1 MKIKTSN
8 KSRIIIL
15 LSIAIIAMLFIV
27 VLQKHTLEGI
37 NDKKSEVKNGIIA
50 SIDPYKEKISQGFP
64 TTDVVITDD
73 YFVEKFR
80 DNASRVLPQNKINEA
95 AEAILKMETVY
106 DISEVMK
113 LVRV

>member
-1 MKIKTSN
+1 
-8 KSRIIIL
+8 
-15 LSIAIIAMLFIV
+15 
-27 VLQKHTLEGI
+27 
-37 NDKKSEVKNGIIA
+37 
-50 SIDPYKEKISQGFP
+50 
-64 TTDVVITDD
+64 VVITDD

-95 AEAILKMETVY
+95 AEAILKMETVS